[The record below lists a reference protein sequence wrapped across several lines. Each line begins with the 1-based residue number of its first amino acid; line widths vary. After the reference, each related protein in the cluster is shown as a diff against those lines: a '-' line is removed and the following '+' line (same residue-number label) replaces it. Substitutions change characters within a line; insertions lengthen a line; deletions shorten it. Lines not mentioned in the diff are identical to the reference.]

1 MTYAVLAI
9 LSDGCP
15 PLKGRLPTCYSPVRR
30 FTRQPKPPFSLDLH
44 VLSPPLTFALS
55 QDQTLHLILI
65 TFLHGVSLSGVSMTG
80 FFSWF
85 RLGFSAIQFSETDSN
100 LPSTFTCGP
109 RILCRLDSR
118 VNKNFAAELLQ
129 PAVRRFRPTRTTL
142 LTRPSQKGTPFRALF
157 FIHQAECPS

>member
-65 TFLHGVSLSGVSMTG
+65 TFLHRVSLSGVSMTG

-85 RLGFSAIQFSETDSN
+85 RLGFSAIQFSETEAPPD
-100 LPSTFTCGP
+100 LPHPDHRRDPQNVSRRRDRAYTACFRSRQRSFSFFQRPSPSGP
-109 RILCRLDSR
+109 CPISE
-118 VNKNFAAELLQ
+118 A
-129 PAVRRFRPTRTTL
+129 RPT
-142 LTRPSQKGTPFRALF
+142 
-157 FIHQAECPS
+157 